1 MKKSKHYAC
10 LPLLGLAVSFLIAG
24 CAAKDAAIPESKNWY
39 KGNLHTHSYWSDG
52 DEFPEVIMRWY
63 KENGYQFVALSDHNI
78 FQEGEKWVNIRQDSM
93 YRNAFQNYL
102 KDYGDSWV
110 SYEEN
115 GDTLRVKL
123 KTFAEYAPLYE
134 EAERFLLLPAEEI
147 SAGYEGKPL
156 HLNATNLDQLIQPR
170 EGGSVVEVL
179 QNNINAVLEQRKES
193 GKPMIVHINH
203 PNFRWAITL
212 EDMIRLKGERFFEV
226 YNGHPAVNNLGD
238 STRIGY
244 EEMWDFINIAYLE
257 KGQPLL
263 FGLAT
268 DDSHSYHEQSSKLAN
283 SGRGWVVVKA
293 GELTA
298 GALIEALEM
307 GDFYASTGVELE
319 EVHFADNQL
328 EVRAKPKAGVSYTL
342 EFIGCNTGEKETR
355 VLKTVRGNA
364 ATFELEEDLLFVRC
378 KITSSEAQVNP
389 VENMPYQL
397 AWTQPVRPSDSEKEK
412 P

>member
-1 MKKSKHYAC
+1 MKTKFGGCRLSS
-10 LPLLGLAVSFLIAG
+10 LTWGFLLIFAG
-24 CAAKDAAIPESKNWY
+24 CSPQQSTRLISENNWY

-52 DEFPEVIMRWY
+52 DEFPEVIMKWY
-63 KENGYQFVALSDHNI
+63 KDNGYQFVALSDHNI
-78 FQEGEKWVNIRQDSM
+78 FQEGEKWVSIRQDSM

-102 KDYGDSWV
+102 NEYSDSWV
-110 SYEEN
+110 IYEKE
-115 GDTLRVKL
+115 GEELRVKL
-123 KTFAEYAPLYE
+123 KTFDEYAPLYE
-134 EAERFLLLPAEEI
+134 EKEQFIMLPAEEI

-156 HLNATNLDQLIQPR
+156 HLNATNIDQLIQPR

-179 QNNINAVLEQRKES
+179 QNNINAVLEQRQES
-193 GKPMIVHINH
+193 GKPMMVHINH

-238 STRIGY
+238 SARLGY

-283 SGRGWVVVKA
+283 AGRGWVVVRA
-293 GELTA
+293 EELTP
-298 GALIEALEM
+298 GALIGSLEK

-319 EVHFADNQL
+319 DVRYADNL
-328 EVRAKPKAGVSYTL
+328 LSIRAKPKDGVTYTL
-342 EFIGCNTGEKETR
+342 QFIGCKTGEKETTI
-355 VLKTVRGNA
+355 LKTVSGNEGE
-364 ATFELEEDLLFVRC
+364 FEVGEDFLFVRC
-378 KITSSEAQVNP
+378 KIISSEAQENP
-389 VENMPYQL
+389 VENMNNQQ
-397 AWTQPVRPSDSEKEK
+397 AWTQPVRPGGE
-412 P
+412 PLGN

>member
-1 MKKSKHYAC
+1 MKKRITKAFLS
-10 LPLLGLAVSFLIAG
+10 LSGLSIILLVAG
-24 CAAKDAAIPESKNWY
+24 CAAKDAAVPESKNWY

-52 DEFPEVIMRWY
+52 DEFPEIIMRWY

-78 FQEGEKWVNIRQDSM
+78 FQEGEKWVTIRQDSM
-93 YRNAFQNYL
+93 YRNAFRNYL
-102 KDYGDSWV
+102 NDYGDSWV
-110 SYEEN
+110 RYEEK
-115 GDTLRVKL
+115 GDTLRVQL

-134 EAERFLLLPAEEI
+134 EEERFLMLPAEEI

-156 HLNATNLDQLIQPR
+156 HLNVTNLDQLIQPR

-179 QNNINAVLEQRKES
+179 QNNINAVLEQRKQS
-193 GKPMIVHINH
+193 GKPMMVHINH

-268 DDSHSYHEQSSKLAN
+268 DDSHSYHEQSAKLAN
-283 SGRGWVVVKA
+283 AGRGWVMVKA
-293 GELTA
+293 EALAA
-298 GALIEALEM
+298 GALIEALEQ

-319 EVHFADNQL
+319 KVHFADNKL
-328 EVRAKPKAGVSYTL
+328 EIRAVPKEGVRYTL
-342 EFIGCNTGEKETR
+342 EFIGCKNGEKETR
-355 VLKTVRGNA
+355 VLKTVRDNA
-364 ATFELEEDLLFVRC
+364 ATFEVEEDLLFVRC

-397 AWTQPVRPSDSEKEK
+397 AWTQPVRPMGADLEN
-412 P
+412 